1 MSLSQYERPEEVH
14 EIYKKEGK
22 ELVIYRNK
30 VYDCSKFIKMHPGG
44 KKVIEEHL
52 GKSIDE
58 PFDETGHSKNAKSF
72 FGTRLP

>member
-1 MSLSQYERPEEVH
+1 MSLTQYERPEEVH

-44 KKVIEEHL
+44 K
-52 GKSIDE
+52 
-58 PFDETGHSKNAKSF
+58 
-72 FGTRLP
+72 